1 MNTRRIEM
9 RKIWKYAGI
18 GALTAIIAIV
28 SCTKEETPSGGGT
41 QGLSVVALVNAQQA
55 LVYVG
60 NGPSAYTGALVMINN
75 DTLEYSPVA
84 KAYYSA
90 NVKYQKGTKYVLYVD
105 ADTLGTLIDSL
116 TTPANLEGIQV
127 TSPQNNTQL
136 PKNQAI
142 IVTWTYDGS
151 NEDGYAGISFKYDD
165 EDTSRY
171 YTYPPLAGTNTSDV
185 VPASVVNKDGD
196 ASVYAWAG
204 IYKEYDNL
212 ASPDPYYGDRSG
224 FFVGINSFDVDLV
237 IGEGGGGGGGSG
249 QWLGDWTGVILY
261 SYTPPESLSVTD
273 GQFEAFFNEYTTGDT
288 TVLSGEI
295 SLWYG
300 GSYYIAVSSPANG
313 IIHGDSIA
321 IYVQNV
327 EVGGNNGAMTLVG
340 KLNGSEYSGD
350 WALTPTNP
358 PLPVGQGTWSGAPT
372 GD

>member
-1 MNTRRIEM
+1 MK
-9 RKIWKYAGI
+9 KIWKYAAI
-18 GALTAIIAIV
+18 GALIAVVAIL
-28 SCTKEETPSGGGT
+28 SCTKEETPSGGGGT

-116 TTPANLEGIQV
+116 TAPANLEGVHV
-127 TSPQNNTQL
+127 TSPQDGAQL

-142 IVTWTYDGS
+142 TVTWAYDGS

-204 IYKEYDNL
+204 IYKEYTNL

-224 FFVGINSFDVDLV
+224 FFVGINSSDVDLV
-237 IGEGGGGGGGSG
+237 IGEGGGGGGGVGEWSG
-249 QWLGDWTGVILY
+249 SWTGTIY
-261 SYTPPESLSVTD
+261 TSYTPPDSLVVTD
-273 GQFEAFFNEYTTGDT
+273 GAFDGYFDEYQSGDT
-288 TVLSGEI
+288 TYLTGTMSIWYSGNIHLAVNSTAYGLIKADSVVFSVENVEANGYTGTMVFTGTVSGNGYSGIWVLSP
-295 SLWYG
+295 S
-300 GSYYIAVSSPANG
+300 
-313 IIHGDSIA
+313 
-321 IYVQNV
+321 
-327 EVGGNNGAMTLVG
+327 T
-340 KLNGSEYSGD
+340 
-350 WALTPTNP
+350 P
-358 PLPVGQGTWSGAPT
+358 PLPFGQGQWSGGPT
-372 GD
+372 EKM